1 MIKID
6 DKVSIRRYPLFK
18 KVWIDK
24 QQNLEKAVLLT
35 VWMNY
40 VNYYILW
47 IRTKL
52 LRFKAICSL
61 FIRDWFWSQSTS
73 TLLHLT
79 SFFKSVSI
87 LMISRLSALALS
99 EVQNKKLLEKQYP
112 SAAKKNKHK
121 WRQKI
126 LGFTYYSQTQTFW
139 IANNQSLGNH
149 SNVLTQWFKKDGQ
162 TQNFGVNML

>member
-87 LMISRLSALALS
+87 LMIIDYQRLHFRKYKIKSCWKNNTP
-99 EVQNKKLLEKQYP
+99 VQQRKISINEDKKFWDSLIFANSDILNSKQ
-112 SAAKKNKHK
+112 SITWESQQCA
-121 WRQKI
+121 
-126 LGFTYYSQTQTFW
+126 YSM
-139 IANNQSLGNH
+139 
-149 SNVLTQWFKKDGQ
+149 V
-162 TQNFGVNML
+162 